1 MPFYIIVEKYF
12 QVIPI
17 IKFLKSLLGKKSSR
31 ARSQNGSDNP
41 GKVIPRH
48 PIIQANI
55 SKNALLVCKK
65 LQQAGYDAYIV
76 GGSVRDLLLG
86 KNPKDFDVS
95 TSATPQDVRNV
106 FRNSRII
113 GRRFKLVHVIF
124 NREIIEVATFR
135 GNQTDE
141 DGDELHKTN
150 AQGMIVRD
158 NIYGTQEE
166 DTWRR
171 DFSVN
176 ALYYDPIKEVLLDI
190 TNGVRDLE
198 ARTLR
203 MIGEP
208 ELRYQEDP
216 VRMLR
221 ALRFAAKLDF
231 NIEDKTAA
239 PIKKQAALI
248 THISSSRLF
257 DEMTKLFACGSA
269 KQAFA
274 LLHTYGFVP
283 LFFPSFSK
291 VCEVNTKAQDFLN
304 RALENTD
311 ARIQANKTTT
321 PAFLFAILLW
331 HPLLQRVEELK
342 QQERVAPLVALE
354 QAMNDIL
361 QEQCRIIA
369 IPKRLTS
376 VMREIWLLQY
386 RLSRRYGQKAFQLR
400 EHPRFR
406 AAYDFLVLRAT
417 ISEDE
422 GNLAD
427 WWTTFQDADEQEQQR
442 MVDAL
447 PKPKFQQK
455 RRRAKP
461 KVNKT

>member
-1 MPFYIIVEKYF
+1 M
-12 QVIPI
+12 IPI
-17 IKFLKSLLGKKSSR
+17 IKFLKQLLGRKSSR
-31 ARSQNGSDNP
+31 ATPDKSQSGSA
-41 GKVIPRH
+41 KVIPRH

-65 LQQAGYDAYIV
+65 LQQAGYEAYIV

-95 TSATPQDVRNV
+95 TSATPQDVKQV
-106 FRNSRII
+106 FRNARII

-135 GNQTDE
+135 GNQTE
-141 DGDELHKTN
+141 DNSDDLHKTN
-150 AQGMIVRD
+150 DRGMIVRD

-176 ALYYDPIKEVLLDI
+176 ALYYDPITDRLLDI
-190 TNGVRDLE
+190 TNGVNDLE
-198 ARTLR
+198 ARILR

-231 NIEDKTAA
+231 KIEDKTAS

-274 LLHTYGFVP
+274 LLGEYGFLP
-283 LFFPSFSK
+283 LFFPSYSR
-291 VCEVNTKAQDFLN
+291 VSQGNAKAEDFLN
-304 RALENTD
+304 HALENTD
-311 ARIQANKTTT
+311 ARIHANKTTT
-321 PAFLFAILLW
+321 PAFLFAVLLW
-331 HPLLQRVEELK
+331 YPLLQRIEELK
-342 QQERVAPLVALE
+342 QQERMPPLVAIE
-354 QAMNDIL
+354 HAMNDIL
-361 QEQCRIIA
+361 LEQCRIIA

-386 RLSRRYGQKAFQLR
+386 RLGKRFGQRAFQLR

-406 AAYDFLVLRAT
+406 AAYDFLVLRARVG
-417 ISEDE
+417 DE
-422 GNLAD
+422 EENLAE
-427 WWTTFQDADEQEQQR
+427 WWTKFQDCDIETQQS

-447 PKPKFQQK
+447 PKPKYQQK
-455 RRRAKP
+455 RRRSKP
-461 KVNKT
+461 KTNKAQ